1 MFVARLIARYP
12 TGFYQSVVYK
22 EKPDCFHGHFAWES
36 WRNIQLVKRC
46 KLPLV
51 TTFYGLDVNKHPQK
65 RYWRN
70 RYKSLFEISE
80 RITVEGPFMA
90 EALKRLG
97 CPENKIRI
105 IHLGVDIKHL
115 RNMHLNVASDQFNI
129 LFIGLE
135 REKKGAIYA
144 AEAFVRAARSCTNVH
159 LHIIGDGKYR
169 NTVNEIISTAG
180 FKDKVSFYGY
190 VPVYKYHELL
200 VKMNCLLA
208 PSITAHDGDTEG
220 GAPVS
225 VIEAQAIGIPVI
237 GTTHCDIPEIVI
249 NGKTGLL
256 SPERDIT
263 SLSQNLISLIADQK
277 LQQAFS
283 IAAMEHISR
292 QHDINKQIRKL
303 TEVYNE
309 II

>member
-1 MFVARLIARYP
+1 
-12 TGFYQSVVYK
+12 
-22 EKPDCFHGHFAWES
+22 
-36 WRNIQLVKRC
+36 
-46 KLPLV
+46 
-51 TTFYGLDVNKHPQK
+51 
-65 RYWRN
+65 
-70 RYKSLFEISE
+70 
-80 RITVEGPFMA
+80 
-90 EALKRLG
+90 
-97 CPENKIRI
+97 
-105 IHLGVDIKHL
+105 
-115 RNMHLNVASDQFNI
+115 
-129 LFIGLE
+129 
-135 REKKGAIYA
+135 
-144 AEAFVRAARSCTNVH
+144 
-159 LHIIGDGKYR
+159 
-169 NTVNEIISTAG
+169 
-180 FKDKVSFYGY
+180 
-190 VPVYKYHELL
+190 
-200 VKMNCLLA
+200 
-208 PSITAHDGDTEG
+208 
-220 GAPVS
+220 VS